1 MPTGGIESL
10 DTLGNKL
17 NDVTQLPLDSI
28 PQALYVVVAAY
39 LRDRVFTLLIAAAVT
54 CTVIFVFY
62 GAFQYFTAYGDENKA
77 TNAKKTLTYA
87 FIGLLI
93 SFLAMGIAGMVQQNL
108 VSNTVPDAV
117 VAPVAH

>member
-1 MPTGGIESL
+1 MADPVTLEE
-10 DTLGNKL
+10 LGN
-17 NDVTQLPLDSI
+17 QLSSVSQGPLDSI
-28 PQALYVVVAAY
+28 PQQLYTKIASY
-39 LRDRVFTLLIAAAVT
+39 LSARIFPLLIAAAIT
-54 CTVIFVFY
+54 CTIIFVFY

-87 FIGLLI
+87 FVGLLI

-117 VAPVAH
+117 KVQVDK

>member
-1 MPTGGIESL
+1 MADPVTLEE
-10 DTLGNKL
+10 LGNQL
-17 NDVTQLPLDSI
+17 SDVSQGPLDSL
-28 PQALYVVVAAY
+28 PQKLYTKIASY
-39 LRDRVFTLLIAAAVT
+39 LNARIFPLLIAAAIT
-54 CTVIFVFY
+54 CTIIFVFY

-108 VSNTVPDAV
+108 VSNKVPDAA
-117 VAPVAH
+117 VAPVAPGS

>member
-1 MPTGGIESL
+1 MPGFESL
-10 DTLGNKL
+10 DTLGTEL
-17 NDVTQLPLDSI
+17 SRVSQEPLDSV
-28 PQALYVVVAAY
+28 PTSLYRVIAHY
-39 LRDRVFTLLIAAAVT
+39 LEDRVFTLLIAAAIT
-54 CTVIFVFY
+54 CTIIFVFY

-108 VSNTVPDAV
+108 VSNKVPDAV
-117 VAPVAH
+117 KVQVGG